1 MRHVIRNILFVAVIA
16 LYVFSTM
23 GYGVHKCTSDGSA
36 SLVILFAETLCVH
49 QDVCGDQEGCCHH
62 HHSEEEDNAG
72 ENGCSSHSRNCC
84 STDVYVLSQDQAP
97 VQDDF
102 EIQLPMAGSFMITPC
117 LMAKAANAVPFLF
130 RLGTADTQKRVEDA
144 PQALLC
150 TFRV

>member
-1 MRHVIRNILFVAVIA
+1 MKQIIRNILFLAIIA

-36 SLVILFAETLCVH
+36 SLVILFAETPCEH
-49 QDVCGDQEGCCHH
+49 QGVCGHQQECCHH
-62 HHSEEEDNAG
+62 HHSEDECDEEADDCN
-72 ENGCSSHSRNCC
+72 SHSNSCC
-84 STDVYVLSQDQAP
+84 STDVYILTPDQTP

-102 EIQLPMAGSFMITPC
+102 EIQMPMAESFMFPLC
-117 LMAKAANAVPFLF
+117 LMAKVEDSVSSLF
-130 RLGTADTQKRVEDA
+130 RSGAADTQTWVEDA